1 MLKFTADKYVE
12 ADGTV
17 TLSLNEIDLIENADT
32 EANAKRTLADSIME
46 YAVEYY
52 NHFSYYNTASNRKRH
67 VPYIFKALAMN
78 DVGKIEESIEIKE
91 EE

>member
-52 NHFSYYNTASNRKRH
+52 NHFSYYNIASNRKRH

-78 DVGKIEESIEIKE
+78 DVRKIEESIEIKE